1 MYPAVESVA
10 ARTFVRATSGANHG
24 QDAFRRLTTG
34 VGTRAVPGRQ
44 DRRPSLKDA
53 EDTEDTA
60 VYAPQGVRVRP
71 RKVVMNPQTH
81 RERDTN
87 KV

>member
-10 ARTFVRATSGANHG
+10 ARTFVRATSGANQG

-34 VGTRAVPGRQ
+34 GGTRAVPGRQ

-53 EDTEDTA
+53 EDTA

-71 RKVVMNPQTH
+71 RNVVMNPQTH